1 MAKLADWWRR
11 LWRAKAPNGAYLRP
25 STKAQKLRPL
35 GLDPKVL
42 ARELDRVLAHHLG
55 RIRRVDGKRV
65 KVLVGL
71 YRGAT
76 SFSRTDALSIAR
88 KARADGHDVDRVLRE
103 LEEDGSIE
111 CLGPD
116 VFAFVAYNRARSNAA

>member
-1 MAKLADWWRR
+1 MKNHRGRARQVRKAAR
-11 LWRAKAPNGAYLRP
+11 L
-25 STKAQKLRPL
+25 
-35 GLDPKVL
+35 
-42 ARELDRVLAHHLG
+42 RVWF
-55 RIRRVDGKRV
+55 

-76 SFSRTDALSIAR
+76 SFSRTDATSIAR
-88 KARADGHDVDRVLRE
+88 KARADARDVSRVLRE

-116 VFAFVAYNRARSNAA
+116 VFAFVP

>member
-1 MAKLADWWRR
+1 MKNLRG
-11 LWRAKAPNGAYLRP
+11 RARQVRKA
-25 STKAQKLRPL
+25 
-35 GLDPKVL
+35 
-42 ARELDRVLAHHLG
+42 ARVRVWF
-55 RIRRVDGKRV
+55 

-88 KARADGHDVDRVLRE
+88 KARADGHDVNRVLRE

-111 CLGPD
+111 SLGPD
-116 VFAFVAYNRARSNAA
+116 VFAFVPYNGARSNAA